1 MIVIM
6 ENDSFKENKNHTL
19 AKITQS
25 KFGDHDFILYSDITT
40 LPYIYSNYS
49 KSSLESLNE
58 IVLILSHYHLVADVI
73 NNLTSNGI
81 DMEKCKRE
89 GSVIIIESKKGYYSL
104 TDEFIGVMIM
114 TKMLLRRANKLGKTG
129 VTVIS
134 DMGLFFHLN
143 RIEDLI
149 KYEIGLSSSIYDMK
163 VKVLC
168 SYNKTDFERL
178 TEDRKQ
184 HLLKHHNKIFIT

>member
-1 MIVIM
+1 M
-6 ENDSFKENKNHTL
+6 ENGSFKENKNHTL

-49 KSSLESLNE
+49 KRSLESLNE
-58 IVLILSHYHLVADVI
+58 IVLILPYYHLVADVL
-73 NNLTSNGI
+73 NKLTNNGI

-89 GSVIIIESKKGYYSL
+89 GSIIIIESKKGYYSL
-104 TDEFIGVMIM
+104 TDEFVGVMIM

-184 HLLKHHNKIFIT
+184 HLLKHHNKIFLT

>member
-6 ENDSFKENKNHTL
+6 ENNSFKENKNHTL

-58 IVLILSHYHLVADVI
+58 IVLILPHYHLVADVI

-89 GSVIIIESKKGYYSL
+89 GSIIIIESKKGYYSL

-184 HLLKHHNKIFIT
+184 HLLKYHNKIFLT

>member
-1 MIVIM
+1 M

-58 IVLILSHYHLVADVI
+58 IVLILPHYHLVADVI

-184 HLLKHHNKIFIT
+184 HLLKYHNKIFLT

>member
-1 MIVIM
+1 M
-6 ENDSFKENKNHTL
+6 ENDSFKNVDKNHTL
-19 AKITQS
+19 EKITQS

-58 IVLILSHYHLVADVI
+58 IVLILPHYHLVADVL
-73 NNLTSNGI
+73 NNLTNNGI
-81 DMEKCKRE
+81 DMEKYKRE
-89 GSVIIIESKKGYYSL
+89 GSIIIIESKKGYYSL
-104 TDEFIGVMIM
+104 TDKFVGVMIM

-143 RIEDLI
+143 RIVDLI
-149 KYEIGLSSSIYDMK
+149 EYEIGLSSSIYDMK

-184 HLLKHHNKIFIT
+184 HLLKHHNKIFLT

>member
-49 KSSLESLNE
+49 KSSLESLNA
-58 IVLILSHYHLVADVI
+58 IVLILPHYHLVADVI

-89 GSVIIIESKKGYYSL
+89 GSIIIIESKKGYYSL

-184 HLLKHHNKIFIT
+184 HLLKHHNKIFLT

>member
-1 MIVIM
+1 
-6 ENDSFKENKNHTL
+6 
-19 AKITQS
+19 
-25 KFGDHDFILYSDITT
+25 
-40 LPYIYSNYS
+40 
-49 KSSLESLNE
+49 
-58 IVLILSHYHLVADVI
+58 
-73 NNLTSNGI
+73 
-81 DMEKCKRE
+81 MEKCKRE
-89 GSVIIIESKKGYYSL
+89 GSIIIIESKKGYYGL
-104 TDEFIGVMIM
+104 TDEFVGIMIM

-184 HLLKHHNKIFIT
+184 HLLKHHNKIFLT